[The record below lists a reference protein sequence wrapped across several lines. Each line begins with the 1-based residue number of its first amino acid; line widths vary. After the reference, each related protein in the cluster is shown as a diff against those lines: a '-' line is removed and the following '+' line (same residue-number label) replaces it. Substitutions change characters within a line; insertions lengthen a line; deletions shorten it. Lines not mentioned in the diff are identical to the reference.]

1 LEPSPTMRMV
11 GRTDL
16 TKLIVAFLRLAK
28 VTNVNQSVHT
38 QALIKMGIE
47 VWVMMEEQSVT

>member
-1 LEPSPTMRMV
+1 MRMV